1 MKQYLFSA
9 ALATTLLATSCSDND
24 MAEPITPDGQKE
36 MISFSMGMGDDT
48 PAMAKRAARASYGF
62 EKETRILMRIQSDDN
77 VDANGNHR
85 YTKTLAT
92 AGKRGANPSTGDN
105 KQFSTVTP
113 IGGAYNRYWDD
124 AFGRNAHLSVFA
136 VAIPNRNTDGIW
148 KSDGTGQWNENA
160 LQGKADGWDETS
172 DNNQIQWTVAS
183 TQTATTLEDED
194 LVYSRN
200 IRKGAGADEAGRYV
214 WDFTKGD
221 YVPNIVQ
228 AITGT
233 NVFKA
238 DRMRFTLSDNEDPTS
253 PGKFDRGHLIF
264 NHALSRL
271 TITIKSGKGFIKSG
285 EDFDADNNFK
295 LSDEGVQALGM
306 KISGTLDVSTG
317 LWADGATTGT
327 ITTNPTVE
335 CPTGSK
341 TYASY
346 KTFMQM
352 LPGYKFVKDDPT
364 NVLKF
369 TIDNNEYYITKGLIH
384 QALRKNHANNG
395 LTDTDDPY
403 TMEQGKNYV
412 LTITV
417 NKTKIESLT
426 ATLAD
431 WVDVEAAKE
440 ELDNSYVTLKLKD
453 TDGTP
458 CEDFDL
464 YRLGVGDDDDN
475 IYTSQTTPS
484 ADAYANYAWGGNY
497 TDKASLSK
505 AGDYA
510 TSKKW
515 ETTWFFDDNKTFY
528 HFRTVKAGTTIE
540 GATGVNADAT
550 DDYFEINDGPISGA
564 NEVDPHWGAP
574 LDKDKSGI
582 TDPAKQ
588 YNTTANTPDDKH
600 EGYTD
605 IIYKAIGST
614 KDAIAIQEFHM
625 LSEIRVIVKTKAEA
639 EGGVKLYDSDKEP
652 AKQFTTVT
660 LYQFARDGQ
669 VKMGNGFVTAVAPAD
684 YATEEQPLTS
694 PGNTPET
701 FFEINTAKTK
711 ETKKFTWRVVPQTL
725 SRGDNKTDKV
735 AIKIQTPDNNLYYCI
750 DDLSEIPVNG
760 TSDPIDYWK
769 PNHSYTYTF
778 IISKKGIDQ
787 ITCTVADWIDV
798 KAADKDITLED

>member
-9 ALATTLLATSCSDND
+9 ALATTLLATSCSDNE

-77 VDANGNHR
+77 VDATGNHR

-92 AGKRGANPSTGDN
+92 AGVRGTNPSLGAD

-200 IRKGAGADEAGRYV
+200 IRKGAGADEAGRYM
-214 WDFTKGD
+214 WDFTKGA
-221 YVPNIVQ
+221 YVPNIEQ
-228 AITGT
+228 ELTGT
-233 NVFKA
+233 NVFTK
-238 DRMRFTLSDNEDPTS
+238 DRMRFTLSNPSDNTS
-253 PGKFDRGHLIF
+253 PGKFDKGHLIF
-264 NHALSRL
+264 NHSLSRL
-271 TITIKSGKGFIKSG
+271 TITIKSGEGFIKSG
-285 EDFDADNNFK
+285 EDFDANNNFK

-306 KISGTLDVSTG
+306 NTSGTLDVSTG

-335 CPTGSK
+335 GPTGSK

-346 KTFMQM
+346 KTSMQM
-352 LPGYKFVKDDPT
+352 LPGYAFNNGNNT
-364 NVLKF
+364 NVLQF
-369 TIDNNEYYITKGLIH
+369 TIDYNTYYITQDLIFK
-384 QALRKNHANNG
+384 ALKDNAPANG
-395 LTDTDDPY
+395 LSNTETTKY

-417 NKTKIESLT
+417 NKTQIANIT
-426 ATLAD
+426 ATLAE
-431 WVDVEAAKE
+431 WEDVAAKE
-440 ELDNSYVTLKLKD
+440 QDLYNSYVTLSLKN
-453 TDGTP
+453 TEGTA
-458 CEDFDL
+458 CENFDL
-464 YRLGVGDDDDN
+464 YRLGVGDGN
-475 IYTSQTTPS
+475 IHTSETGTT
-484 ADAYANYAWGGNY
+484 ADAYKNYAWGGNY
-497 TDKASLSK
+497 KDKATTTNGTLSK

-528 HFRTVKAGTTIE
+528 HFRTVNKGTEIKAW
-540 GATGVNADAT
+540 NDDDT
-550 DDYFEINDGPISGA
+550 DDYFEIHDGKV

-574 LDKDKSGI
+574 FTKL
-582 TDPAKQ
+582 TDGKTLA
-588 YNTTANTPDDKH
+588 YTTDHGFDGSDEH
-600 EGYTD
+600 Q
-605 IIYKAIGST
+605 IYPAIGST

-625 LSEIRVIVKTKAEA
+625 LSEIRVIVKTKKDEA
-639 EGGVKLYDSDKEP
+639 KGGVKLYDDTKVGDDQYTS
-652 AKQFTTVT
+652 VT
-660 LYQFARDGQ
+660 LYQFARNGQ
-669 VKMGNGFVTAVAPAD
+669 VKMGNGLVTAQAPYDHSQA
-684 YATEEQPLTS
+684 LTR
-694 PGNTPET
+694 PET
-701 FFEINTAKTK
+701 FIAPDPDPDPTDIVTNA
-711 ETKKFTWRVVPQTL
+711 FTWRVVPQTL
-725 SRGDNKTDKV
+725 SRGKAKTDKV

-760 TSDPIDYWK
+760 TSNPIDYWK
-769 PNHSYTYTF
+769 PNHRYIYTF
-778 IISKKGIDQ
+778 VISKKGIDQ

-798 KAADKDITLED
+798 TAADKDITLED

>member
-1 MKQYLFSA
+1 MKKYLFPA

-36 MISFSMGMGDDT
+36 LISFSMGMGDDT

-77 VDANGNHR
+77 VDATGNHR

-92 AGKRGANPSTGDN
+92 AGKRGANPSTGDD

-214 WDFTKGD
+214 WSFTNNPQG
-221 YVPNIVQ
+221 YVPNIKQ
-228 AITGT
+228 ELTGT
-233 NVFKA
+233 NVFTK
-238 DRMRFTLSDNEDPTS
+238 DRMRFTLSNPSDPTS
-253 PGKFDRGHLIF
+253 PGKFDQGHLIF

-271 TITIKSGKGFIKSG
+271 TITIKSGKGFNGKP
-285 EDFDADNNFK
+285 FK
-295 LSDEGVQALGM
+295 LSEAGVQALGM
-306 KISGTLDVSTG
+306 NQTGTLDVSTG
-317 LWADGATTGT
+317 VWSGLSTAT
-327 ITTNPTVE
+327 ITTNPAKEGTT
-335 CPTGSK
+335 PD
-341 TYASY
+341 ASY
-346 KTFMQM
+346 KTSMQM
-352 LPGYKFVKDDPT
+352 LPGYAFNNGNTT

-369 TIDNNEYYITKGLIH
+369 TIDDNEYYITQDLIFD
-384 QALRKNHANNG
+384 ALKENAANNG
-395 LTDTDDPY
+395 LSTTEDNKY

-417 NKTKIESLT
+417 NKTQIANIT
-426 ATLAD
+426 ATLAK
-431 WVDVEAAKE
+431 WEDVAAKE
-440 ELDNSYVTLKLKD
+440 QELYNSYVTLSLKN
-453 TDGTP
+453 TEGTA
-458 CEDFDL
+458 CENFDL
-464 YRLGVGDDDDN
+464 YRLGVGDGN
-475 IYTSQTTPS
+475 IHTSQTTGS
-484 ADAYANYAWGGNY
+484 TADDYENYKWGGNY
-497 TDKASLSK
+497 TEKATTTDGSLSK
-505 AGDYA
+505 ADNYDK
-510 TSKKW
+510 SKQWK
-515 ETTWFFDDNKTFY
+515 TTWFFEDNRTFY
-528 HFRTVKAGTTIE
+528 HFRTVKAGTTIV

-550 DDYFEINDGPISGA
+550 DDYFAINDGPISGA

-574 LDKDKSGI
+574 LKSGI

-588 YNTTANTPDDKH
+588 YNTTANTTGNAH

-614 KDAIAIQEFHM
+614 TGTIAIQEFHM
-625 LSEIRVIVKTKAEA
+625 LSEIQVIVKTKSEA
-639 EGGVKLYDSDKEP
+639 EGGVKLKDGDVY
-652 AKQFTTVT
+652 TTVT
-660 LYQFARDGQ
+660 LYQFAQNGQ
-669 VKMGNGFVTAVAPAD
+669 VKMGNGFVTAQAPYTHSQALTQPTAFFKTD
-684 YATEEQPLTS
+684 PTET
-694 PGNTPET
+694 N
-701 FFEINTAKTK
+701 A
-711 ETKKFTWRVVPQTL
+711 FTWRVVPQTL

-750 DDLSEIPVNG
+750 EDLSKIAPQG
-760 TSDPIDYWK
+760 SSTPITDWL
-769 PNHSYTYTF
+769 PNHRYTYTF

-798 KAADKDITLED
+798 TAADKDITLED

>member
-1 MKQYLFSA
+1 MKKYLFPA
-9 ALATTLLATSCSDND
+9 ALATTLLASSCSDND

-36 MISFSMGMGDDT
+36 LISFSMGMGDDT

-77 VDANGNHR
+77 VDATGNHR

-92 AGKRGANPSTGDN
+92 AGKRGANPSTGDD

-148 KSDGTGQWNENA
+148 KSDGSGQWNENA

-200 IRKGAGADEAGRYV
+200 IRKGAGDDEAGRYV
-214 WDFTKGD
+214 WDFGNSA
-221 YVPNIVQ
+221 YVPNIEQ

-238 DRMRFTLSDNEDPTS
+238 DRMRFTLSDDADPTS
-253 PGKFDRGHLIF
+253 PGKFDKGHLIF

-271 TITIKSGKGFIKSG
+271 TITINSGTG
-285 EDFDADNNFK
+285 FDAKNNFT

-306 KISGTLDVSTG
+306 NTSGTLDVSTG

-327 ITTNPTVE
+327 ITTKPTVDR
-335 CPTGSK
+335 PTGSV

-346 KTFMQM
+346 KTSMQM
-352 LPGYKFVKDDPT
+352 LPGYAFNNGNTT

-369 TIDNNEYYITKGLIH
+369 TIDDNEYYITQDLIFD
-384 QALRKNHANNG
+384 ALKEYAANNG
-395 LTDTDDPY
+395 LSTSEESKY

-417 NKTKIESLT
+417 NKTQIANIT
-426 ATLAD
+426 ATLVK
-431 WVDVEAAKE
+431 WEDVAAKE
-440 ELDNSYVTLKLKD
+440 QELYNSYVTLSLKN
-453 TDGTP
+453 TEGTA
-458 CEDFDL
+458 CENFDL
-464 YRLGVGDDDDN
+464 YRLGVGDGY
-475 IYTSQTTPS
+475 IHTSQTTGS
-484 ADAYANYAWGGNY
+484 TADDYENYVWGGNY
-497 TDKASLSK
+497 TDKATLSK
-505 AGDYA
+505 ADDYA
-510 TSKKW
+510 TSKQWK
-515 ETTWFFDDNKTFY
+515 TTWFFDDNKTFY
-528 HFRTVKAGTTIE
+528 HFRTVNKNTIIKE
-540 GATGVNADAT
+540 NNSDT
-550 DDYFEINDGPISGA
+550 DDYFEIQDGA
-564 NEVDPHWGAP
+564 VDDVDPHWGAP
-574 LDKDKSGI
+574 LKSGI
-582 TDPAKQ
+582 TEPAKQ
-588 YNTTANTPDDKH
+588 YKTTANTTGNAH

-614 KDAIAIQEFHM
+614 TDAIAIQEFHM
-625 LSEIRVIVKTKAEA
+625 LSEIQVIVKTKSEA
-639 EGGVKLYDSDKEP
+639 EGGVKLKDGDVY
-652 AKQFTTVT
+652 TTVT
-660 LYQFARDGQ
+660 LYQFAQNGQ
-669 VKMGNGFVTAVAPAD
+669 VKMGNGFVTAQAPFTHSQAL
-684 YATEEQPLTS
+684 TQPTD
-694 PGNTPET
+694 
-701 FFEINTAKTK
+701 FFKTNP
-711 ETKKFTWRVVPQTL
+711 TVTNAFTWRVVPQSL
-725 SRGDNKTDKV
+725 NRGDNKTDKV

-750 DDLSEIPVNG
+750 EDLSTITPQGSSN
-760 TSDPIDYWK
+760 PINYWL
-769 PNHSYTYTF
+769 PNHRYIYTF
-778 IISKKGIDQ
+778 VISKKGIDQ

>member
-1 MKQYLFSA
+1 MKKYLFPA

-36 MISFSMGMGDDT
+36 LISLTLGLGDDT
-48 PAMAKRAARASYGF
+48 PAMAKRAGRASYGF
-62 EKETRILMRIQSDDN
+62 TDDTRILMRIQSDEIDDN
-77 VDANGNHR
+77 KVATGNHR
-85 YTKTLAT
+85 YTKTLAK
-92 AGKRGANPSTGDN
+92 AGVRGANPSTGADQ
-105 KQFSTVTP
+105 QFSSVSP
-113 IGGAYNRYWDD
+113 VGANYRRYWDD
-124 AFGRNAHLSVFA
+124 AFGRNAYLSVFA
-136 VAIPNRNTDGIW
+136 VAIPNKNDEDLLPEDALKGSSTNWETTD
-148 KSDGTGQWNENA
+148 ENA
-160 LQGKADGWDETS
+160 NADKNTIEWSVT
-172 DNNQIQWTVAS
+172 T
-183 TQTATTLEDED
+183 TQTPETLKDED

-200 IRKGAGADEAGRYV
+200 IRMDATDAEAGRYV
-214 WDFTKGD
+214 WSFTNNPQG
-221 YVPNIVQ
+221 YVPNIKQ
-228 AITGT
+228 ELTGA
-233 NVFKA
+233 NVFTA
-238 DRMRFTLSDNEDPTS
+238 GRMRFTLSNPSDPTS
-253 PGKFDRGHLIF
+253 PGKFDQGHLIF

-271 TITIKSGKGFIKSG
+271 TITIKSGEGFIKSG

-426 ATLAD
+426 ATLAE
-431 WVDVEAAKE
+431 WEDVTAAE
-440 ELDNSYVTLKLKD
+440 EQLDNSYVTLSLKK
-453 TDGTP
+453 TDGTA

-464 YRLGVGDDDDN
+464 YRLGVGDG
-475 IYTSQTTPS
+475 IHTSQTTPS
-484 ADAYANYAWGGNY
+484 ADAYENYAWGGNY
-497 TDKASLSK
+497 IDKATKTNGKLSK
-505 AGDYA
+505 ANDYA

-515 ETTWFFDDNKTFY
+515 NTNWYFEDNKTFY
-528 HFRTVKAGTTIE
+528 HFRTVNQGTTIE
-540 GATGVNADAT
+540 GTSSAT
-550 DDYFEINDGPISGA
+550 DDYFEIHDGAVA
-564 NEVDPHWGAP
+564 NTDPYWGAP
-574 LDKDKSGI
+574 LNQNFTGTAASKYNI
-582 TDPAKQ
+582 TAGT
-588 YNTTANTPDDKH
+588 N

-614 KDAIAIQEFHM
+614 KDAIAIQAFHM
-625 LSEIRVIVKTKAEA
+625 LSEIQVIVKTKKDEA
-639 EGGVKLYDSDKEP
+639 KGGVKLYDETKDGDDQYTS
-652 AKQFTTVT
+652 VT
-660 LYQFARDGQ
+660 LYQFARNGQ
-669 VKMGNGFVTAVAPAD
+669 VKMGNGFVTAEKSYNHSLA
-684 YATEEQPLTS
+684 LTR
-694 PGNTPET
+694 PET
-701 FFEINTAKTK
+701 FLAPDDPNEPEKRKTNA
-711 ETKKFTWRVVPQTL
+711 FTWRVVPQTL

-735 AIKIQTPDNNLYYCI
+735 AIMIQTPDNNLYYCI
-750 DDLSEIPVNG
+750 EDLSKITPQG
-760 TSDPIDYWK
+760 SDTPITHWL
-769 PNHSYTYTF
+769 PNHRYTYTF

>member
-9 ALATTLLATSCSDND
+9 ALATTLLATSCSDNE

-92 AGKRGANPSTGDN
+92 AGKRGANPSTGDD

-160 LQGKADGWDETS
+160 LQGEADGWDETS

-200 IRKGAGADEAGRYV
+200 IRMDATDAEAGRYV
-214 WDFTKGD
+214 WSFTNNPQG
-221 YVPNIVQ
+221 YVPNIKQ
-228 AITGT
+228 ELTGD
-233 NVFKA
+233 NVFTKG
-238 DRMRFTLSDNEDPTS
+238 RMRFTLSDDADPTS
-253 PGKFDRGHLIF
+253 PGKFDKGHLIF
-264 NHALSRL
+264 NHSLSRL
-271 TITIKSGKGFIKSG
+271 TITIKSGEG
-285 EDFDADNNFK
+285 FDAGNKFI
-295 LSDEGVQALGM
+295 LSGTGVQALGM
-306 KISGTLDVSTG
+306 NVKGTLDVSTG
-317 LWADGATTGT
+317 LWTVTKTGT
-327 ITTNPTVE
+327 ITTQPTVVRPSE
-335 CPTGSK
+335 ST

-346 KTFMQM
+346 KTSMQM
-352 LPGYKFVKDDPT
+352 LPGYAFNNGNAT

-369 TIDNNEYYITKGLIH
+369 TIDDNEYYITQDLIFD
-384 QALRKNHANNG
+384 ALKEKAQKENAPSNG
-395 LTDTDDPY
+395 LDENETAKY

-464 YRLGVGDDDDN
+464 YRLGVGDGK
-475 IYTSQTTPS
+475 IHTSETVTDKT
-484 ADAYANYAWGGNY
+484 ADAYENYAWGGNY
-497 TDKASLSK
+497 TDYLTTNNSAELTKYTASDGK
-505 AGDYA
+505 E
-510 TSKKW
+510 KW
-515 ETTWFFDDNKTFY
+515 QTKWFFEDNKTFY

-550 DDYFEINDGPISGA
+550 DDYFTIHDGPISGT

-574 LDKDKSGI
+574 LNNNFTGTAASK
-582 TDPAKQ
+582 
-588 YNTTANTPDDKH
+588 YNIAEGPK
-600 EGYTD
+600 EGYTY

-625 LSEIRVIVKTKAEA
+625 LSEIRVIVKTEPEA
-639 EGGVKLYDSDKEP
+639 EGGVKLYDNTKEP
-652 AKQFTTVT
+652 DKQFTTVT
-660 LYQFARDGQ
+660 LYQFARAGQ
-669 VKMGNGFVTAVAPAD
+669 VKMGNGFVTAEAPANGN
-684 YATEEQPLTS
+684 YTTAAYEQALTQ
-694 PGNTPET
+694 PAT
-701 FFEINTAKTK
+701 FFKTDPT
-711 ETKKFTWRVVPQTL
+711 ETNAFTWRVVPQTL

-760 TSDPIDYWK
+760 TSNPIDYWL

-787 ITCTVADWIDV
+787 ITCTVANWIPV
-798 KAADKDITLED
+798 IANDKDINLEN

>member
-1 MKQYLFSA
+1 MKKYLFSA

-24 MAEPITPDGQKE
+24 LAENTTPDGQRE
-36 MISFSMGMGDDT
+36 MINLSVGLGNNT
-48 PAMAKRAARASYGF
+48 PDMAKRASGTPTYDGF
-62 EKETRILMRIQSDDN
+62 KDETRILMRIQSDD
-77 VDANGNHR
+77 DEAATGNHR
-85 YTKTLAT
+85 YTKTLAKADAET
-92 AGKRGANPSTGDN
+92 QESKIYSTMSMEG
-105 KQFSTVTP
+105 SYV
-113 IGGAYNRYWDD
+113 RYWDD
-124 AFGRNAHLSVFA
+124 AFGRNAHLSVYA
-136 VAIPNRNTDGIW
+136 VAIPN
-148 KSDGTGQWNENA
+148 KSDDKLLPWEKLKGPDTSKGIIW
-160 LQGKADGWDETS
+160 ETDPQ
-172 DNNQIQWTVAS
+172 DNNIEWSVT
-183 TQTATTLEDED
+183 TDEQTTTILEEQD

-200 IRKGAGADEAGRYV
+200 IRKGADDPEAGRYV
-214 WDFTKGD
+214 WSFKNDPQG
-221 YVPNIVQ
+221 YVPNIEHPL
-228 AITGT
+228 TDK
-233 NVFKA
+233 NVFTK
-238 DRMRFTLSDNEDPTS
+238 DRMRFTLSDPNDETS
-253 PGKFDRGHLIF
+253 PGKFDKGHLIF

-271 TITIKSGKGFIKSG
+271 TITIKSGEGFDVKNKFVLSG
-285 EDFDADNNFK
+285 D
-295 LSDEGVQALGM
+295 GVQALDM
-306 KISGTLDVSTG
+306 NISGTLDVSTG
-317 LWADGATTGT
+317 KWAEGAATGK
-327 ITTNPTVE
+327 ITTKPDVVRTE
-335 CPTGSK
+335 GTTPSA
-341 TYASY
+341 YY
-346 KTFMQM
+346 KTSMQM
-352 LPGYKFVKDDPT
+352 LPGYAFNNGNTT

-369 TIDNNEYYITKGLIH
+369 TIDDNEYYITQGLIFK
-384 QALRKNHANNG
+384 ALKDNAANNG
-395 LTDTDDPY
+395 LSASEPTQY

-550 DDYFEINDGPISGA
+550 DDYFTIHDGPISGT

-574 LDKDKSGI
+574 LNNNFTGTAASK
-582 TDPAKQ
+582 
-588 YNTTANTPDDKH
+588 YNIAEGDD
-600 EGYTD
+600 EGYTG
-605 IIYKAIGST
+605 IIYQAIGST

-625 LSEIRVIVKTKAEA
+625 LSEIQVIVKTESETK
-639 EGGVKLYDSDKEP
+639 GGVKLYDNTKEP

-701 FFEINTAKTK
+701 FFAINPTVTNA
-711 ETKKFTWRVVPQTL
+711 FSWRVVPQTL
-725 SRGDNKTDKV
+725 SRGKAKKDKV

-750 DDLSEIPVNG
+750 DDLSTITPQG

-798 KAADKDITLED
+798 KAADKDITLEN

>member
-9 ALATTLLATSCSDND
+9 ALATTLLATSCSDNE

-92 AGKRGANPSTGDN
+92 AGKRGANPSTGDD

-183 TQTATTLEDED
+183 TQTTTTLDNED

-200 IRKGAGADEAGRYV
+200 IRKDASDAEAGRYV
-214 WDFTKGD
+214 WSFTNTPQG
-221 YVPNIVQ
+221 YVPNITEPL
-228 AITGT
+228 TGT
-233 NVFKA
+233 NVFTA
-238 DRMRFTLSDNEDPTS
+238 DRMRFTLSDADDPTS
-253 PGKFDRGHLIF
+253 PGKFDKGHLIF
-264 NHALSRL
+264 NHSLSRL
-271 TITIKSGKGFIKSG
+271 TITIKSGEG
-285 EDFDADNNFK
+285 FDAGNNNKFI
-295 LSDEGVQALGM
+295 LSDAGVQALVM
-306 KISGTLDVSTG
+306 NTSGTLDVSTG
-317 LWADGATTGT
+317 QWTVTKTGT
-327 ITTNPTVE
+327 IATHPTVVR
-335 CPTGSK
+335 PSGSN
-341 TYASY
+341 ASY
-346 KTFMQM
+346 TTRMQM
-352 LPGYKFVKDDPT
+352 LPGYQFVKDDPT

-369 TIDNNEYYITKGLIH
+369 KIDDNEYYITKGLIH
-384 QALRKNHANNG
+384 QALRENRANNG
-395 LTDTDDPY
+395 LTDTDTY

-431 WVDVEAAKE
+431 WEEVAAVEKP
-440 ELDNSYVTLKLKD
+440 LDNSYVTLNVKG
-453 TDGTP
+453 TEGTP
-458 CEDFDL
+458 CPNFDL
-464 YRLGVGDDDDN
+464 YRLGVGDG
-475 IYTSQTTPS
+475 IHTSQTTPS
-484 ADAYANYAWGGNY
+484 ADAYENYEWFGNY
-497 TDKASLSK
+497 TDKATTREHTDHTLIQDGTNWK
-505 AGDYA
+505 
-510 TSKKW
+510 TKW
-515 ETTWFFDDNKTFY
+515 YFEDNKTFY
-528 HFRTVKAGTTIE
+528 HFRTV
-540 GATGVNADAT
+540 NT
-550 DDYFEINDGPISGA
+550 DTEILGDEDDTKDYFEIHDGA
-564 NEVDPHWGAP
+564 VNNVDPHWGAP
-574 LDKDKSGI
+574 LKNYDGTDKPASKYNI
-582 TDPAKQ
+582 TAGD
-588 YNTTANTPDDKH
+588 H

-625 LSEIRVIVKTKAEA
+625 LSEIQVIVKTKSEA
-639 EGGVKLYDSDKEP
+639 EGGVKLKDGDVY
-652 AKQFTTVT
+652 TTVT

-725 SRGDNKTDKV
+725 SRGGNKTDKV

-750 DDLSEIPVNG
+750 DDLSTITPQGSSN
-760 TSDPIDYWK
+760 PINYWL

-787 ITCTVADWIDV
+787 ITCTVANWIPV
-798 KAADKDITLED
+798 IANDKDINLEN

>member
-1 MKQYLFSA
+1 MKKYLFPA
-9 ALATTLLATSCSDND
+9 ALATILLATSCSDND

-36 MISFSMGMGDDT
+36 LISLTLGLGDDT
-48 PAMAKRAARASYGF
+48 PAMAKRAGRASYGF
-62 EKETRILMRIQSDDN
+62 TADTRILMRIQSDDN
-77 VDANGNHR
+77 EAATGNHR
-85 YTKTLAT
+85 YTKTLAK
-92 AGKRGANPSTGDN
+92 AGVRGANPSTGADQ
-105 KQFSTVTP
+105 QFSTVFP
-113 IGGAYNRYWDD
+113 VSPNGDAYKRYWDD

-136 VAIPNRNTDGIW
+136 VAIPNMN
-148 KSDGTGQWNENA
+148 NPA
-160 LQGKADGWDETS
+160 LLPEDALKGSSTNWETTAN
-172 DNNQIQWTVAS
+172 DNKITWTVNAS
-183 TQTATTLEDED
+183 QSSTTLKEQD

-200 IRKGAGADEAGRYV
+200 IRKDGTTAEAGRYV
-214 WDFTKGD
+214 WSFTNNPQG
-221 YVPNIVQ
+221 YVPNIERPL
-228 AITGT
+228 TDK
-233 NVFKA
+233 NVFTK
-238 DRMRFTLSDNEDPTS
+238 DRMRFTLSNSSDPTS
-253 PGKFDRGHLIF
+253 PGKFDQGHLIF
-264 NHALSRL
+264 NHSLSRL
-271 TITIKSGKGFIKSG
+271 TITIKSGKGF
-285 EDFDADNNFK
+285 DAGNKFI
-295 LSDEGVQALGM
+295 LSDAGVQALVM
-306 KISGTLDVSTG
+306 NTSGTLDVSTG
-317 LWADGATTGT
+317 QWTVTHTGT
-327 ITTNPTVE
+327 IATHPTVVR
-335 CPTGSK
+335 PSG
-341 TYASY
+341 YASY
-346 KTFMQM
+346 TTKMQM
-352 LPGYKFVKDDPT
+352 LPGYQFVKDDPT

-369 TIDNNEYYITKGLIH
+369 TIDNNEYYITNGLIH

-440 ELDNSYVTLKLKD
+440 ELYNSYVTLKLKD

-464 YRLGVGDDDDN
+464 YRLGVGDGK
-475 IYTSQTTPS
+475 IHTSETVTDKT
-484 ADAYANYAWGGNY
+484 ADAYENYEWKGNY
-497 TDKASLSK
+497 TDYLTTNAS
-505 AGDYA
+505 ADEN
-510 TSKKW
+510 KKLEKYTGADGKEKW
-515 ETTWFFDDNKTFY
+515 KTPWFFDDNKTFY
-528 HFRTVKAGTTIE
+528 HFRTVKAGTTIV

-550 DDYFEINDGPISGA
+550 DDYFAINDGPISGA

-588 YNTTANTPDDKH
+588 YNTTANTTGNAH

-614 KDAIAIQEFHM
+614 TGTIAIQEFHM
-625 LSEIRVIVKTKAEA
+625 LSEINVIVKTKAENL
-639 EGGVKLYDSDKEP
+639 GGVKLKDGDVY
-652 AKQFTTVT
+652 TTVT
-660 LYQFARDGQ
+660 LYQIAQNGQ
-669 VKMGNGFVTAVAPAD
+669 VKMGNGFVTAQTPYTYSVDLTKPA
-684 YATEEQPLTS
+684 
-694 PGNTPET
+694 T
-701 FFEINTAKTK
+701 FFKTDPT
-711 ETKKFTWRVVPQTL
+711 ETNAFTWRVVPQTL

-798 KAADKDITLED
+798 KAADKDINLEN

>member
-9 ALATTLLATSCSDND
+9 ALATTLLATSCSDNE

-92 AGKRGANPSTGDN
+92 AGKRGANPSTGDD

-136 VAIPNRNTDGIW
+136 VAIPNRNKDGIW

-221 YVPNIVQ
+221 YVPNIEQ
-228 AITGT
+228 ELTGD
-233 NVFKA
+233 NVFTA
-238 DRMRFTLSDNEDPTS
+238 GRMRFTLSDPNDPTS
-253 PGKFDRGHLIF
+253 PGKFDQGHLIF

-271 TITIKSGKGFIKSG
+271 TITIKSGKGFNGKP
-285 EDFDADNNFK
+285 FK
-295 LSDEGVQALGM
+295 LSEAGVQALGM
-306 KISGTLDVSTG
+306 NQTGTLDVSTG
-317 LWADGATTGT
+317 VWSGLSTAT
-327 ITTNPTVE
+327 ITTNPAKEGTT
-335 CPTGSK
+335 PD
-341 TYASY
+341 ASY
-346 KTFMQM
+346 KTSMQM
-352 LPGYKFVKDDPT
+352 LPGYAFNNGNTT

-369 TIDNNEYYITKGLIH
+369 TIDDNEYYITQDLIFD
-384 QALRKNHANNG
+384 ALNENAANNG
-395 LTDTDDPY
+395 LSTSEETKY

-417 NKTKIESLT
+417 KKTKIESLT
-426 ATLAD
+426 ATLAE
-431 WVDVEAAKE
+431 WEEVAAVEKP
-440 ELDNSYVTLKLKD
+440 LDNSYVTLSLKN
-453 TDGTP
+453 TDGTA

-464 YRLGVGDDDDN
+464 YRLGVGDG
-475 IYTSQTTPS
+475 IHTSQTTPS
-484 ADAYANYAWGGNY
+484 ADAYENYKWFGNY
-497 TDKASLSK
+497 TDKATTKDHTDHTLIQN
-505 AGDYA
+505 G
-510 TSKKW
+510 TNW
-515 ETTWFFDDNKTFY
+515 ETKWYFEDNKTFY
-528 HFRTVKAGTTIE
+528 HFRTV
-540 GATGVNADAT
+540 NT
-550 DDYFEINDGPISGA
+550 DTEILGDEDDTKDYFEIHDGAVA
-564 NEVDPHWGAP
+564 NTDPHWGAP
-574 LDKDKSGI
+574 LKNYDGTDKPASKYNI
-582 TDPAKQ
+582 TEGD
-588 YNTTANTPDDKH
+588 H

-614 KDAIAIQEFHM
+614 TGTIAIQEFHM
-625 LSEIRVIVKTKAEA
+625 LSEIQVIVKTKSAA
-639 EGGVKLYDSDKEP
+639 DGGVKLYDNTKEP
-652 AKQFTTVT
+652 DKQFTTVT
-660 LYQFARDGQ
+660 LYQFAQNGQ
-669 VKMGNGFVTAVAPAD
+669 VKMGNGFVTAQEPYTHEAQL
-684 YATEEQPLTS
+684 TQPT
-694 PGNTPET
+694 T
-701 FFEINTAKTK
+701 FFKTDPT
-711 ETKKFTWRVVPQTL
+711 ETNAFTWRVVPQSL
-725 SRGDNKTDKV
+725 NRDAAKTDKV

-750 DDLSEIPVNG
+750 EDLSTIKPQG
-760 TSDPIDYWK
+760 SSTPITHWL
-769 PNHSYTYTF
+769 PNHRYIYTF
-778 IISKKGIDQ
+778 VISKKGIDQ

>member
-1 MKQYLFSA
+1 MKKYLFPA

-36 MISFSMGMGDDT
+36 LISFSMGMGDDT

-77 VDANGNHR
+77 VDATGNHR

-92 AGKRGANPSTGDN
+92 AGKRGANPSTGDD

-148 KSDGTGQWNENA
+148 KSDGSGQWNENA

-172 DNNQIQWTVAS
+172 DNNKIQWTVAS

-200 IRKGAGADEAGRYV
+200 IRKGAGDDEAGRYV
-214 WDFTKGD
+214 WDFGNSA
-221 YVPNIVQ
+221 YVPNIEQ

-253 PGKFDRGHLIF
+253 PGKFDKGHLIF

-271 TITIKSGKGFIKSG
+271 SITIKSGEG
-285 EDFDADNNFK
+285 FDANTKFV
-295 LSDEGVQALGM
+295 LSNAGVQALGM
-306 KISGTLDVSTG
+306 NISGTLDVSTG

-327 ITTNPTVE
+327 ISTKPSVVRPDATT
-335 CPTGSK
+335 
-341 TYASY
+341 TYAAY
-346 KTFMQM
+346 KTSMQM
-352 LPGYKFVKDDPT
+352 LPGYAFKNGSST

-369 TIDNNEYYITKGLIH
+369 TIDDNEYYITQDLIFD
-384 QALRKNHANNG
+384 ALKEYAANNG
-395 LTDTDDPY
+395 LSTSEESKY

-417 NKTKIESLT
+417 NKTQIANIT
-426 ATLAD
+426 ATLAK
-431 WVDVEAAKE
+431 WEDVAAKE
-440 ELDNSYVTLKLKD
+440 QELYNSYVTLSLKN
-453 TDGTP
+453 TEGTA
-458 CEDFDL
+458 CENFDL
-464 YRLGVGDDDDN
+464 YRLGVGDGY
-475 IYTSQTTPS
+475 IHTSQTTGS
-484 ADAYANYAWGGNY
+484 TADDYENYVWGGNY
-497 TDKASLSK
+497 TDKATLSK
-505 AGDYA
+505 ADDYA
-510 TSKKW
+510 TSKQWK
-515 ETTWFFDDNKTFY
+515 TTWFFDDNKTFY
-528 HFRTVKAGTTIE
+528 HFRTVNKNTIIKE
-540 GATGVNADAT
+540 NNSDT
-550 DDYFEINDGPISGA
+550 DDYFEIQDGA
-564 NEVDPHWGAP
+564 VDDVDPHWGAP
-574 LDKDKSGI
+574 LKSGI
-582 TDPAKQ
+582 TEPAKQ
-588 YNTTANTPDDKH
+588 YKTTANTTGNDH

-614 KDAIAIQEFHM
+614 TGAIAIQEFHM
-625 LSEIRVIVKTKAEA
+625 LSEIQVIVKTKSEA
-639 EGGVKLYDSDKEP
+639 EGGVKLKDGDVY
-652 AKQFTTVT
+652 TTVT
-660 LYQFARDGQ
+660 LYQFAQNGQ
-669 VKMGNGFVTAVAPAD
+669 VKMGNGFVTAQAPFTHSQAL
-684 YATEEQPLTS
+684 TQPTD
-694 PGNTPET
+694 
-701 FFEINTAKTK
+701 FFKTNP
-711 ETKKFTWRVVPQTL
+711 TVTNAFTWRVVPQSL
-725 SRGDNKTDKV
+725 NRGTTKADKV

-750 DDLSEIPVNG
+750 EDLSTITPQGSSN
-760 TSDPIDYWK
+760 PINYWL
-769 PNHSYTYTF
+769 PNHRYIYTF
-778 IISKKGIDQ
+778 VISKKGIDQ

>member
-1 MKQYLFSA
+1 MKKYLFPA

-36 MISFSMGMGDDT
+36 LISFSMGMGDDT

-77 VDANGNHR
+77 VDATGNHR

-92 AGKRGANPSTGDN
+92 AGKRGANPSTGDD

-148 KSDGTGQWNENA
+148 KSDGSGQWNENA

-200 IRKGAGADEAGRYV
+200 IRKGAGDDEAGRYV
-214 WDFTKGD
+214 WDFGNSA
-221 YVPNIVQ
+221 YVPNIEQ

-253 PGKFDRGHLIF
+253 PGKFDKGHLIF

-271 TITIKSGKGFIKSG
+271 SITIKSGEG
-285 EDFDADNNFK
+285 FDANTKFV
-295 LSDEGVQALGM
+295 LSNAGVQALGM
-306 KISGTLDVSTG
+306 NISGTLDVSTG

-327 ITTNPTVE
+327 ISTKPSVVRPDATT
-335 CPTGSK
+335 
-341 TYASY
+341 TYAAY
-346 KTFMQM
+346 KTSMQM
-352 LPGYKFVKDDPT
+352 LPGYAFKNGSST

-369 TIDNNEYYITKGLIH
+369 TIDDNEYYITQDLIFD
-384 QALRKNHANNG
+384 ALKEYAANNG
-395 LTDTDDPY
+395 LSTSEESKY

-417 NKTKIESLT
+417 NKTQIANIT
-426 ATLAD
+426 ATLAK
-431 WVDVEAAKE
+431 WEDVAAKE
-440 ELDNSYVTLKLKD
+440 QELYNSYVTLSLKN
-453 TDGTP
+453 TEGTA
-458 CEDFDL
+458 CENFDL
-464 YRLGVGDDDDN
+464 YRLGVGDGY
-475 IYTSQTTPS
+475 IHTSQTTGS
-484 ADAYANYAWGGNY
+484 TADDYENYVWGGNY
-497 TDKASLSK
+497 TDKATLSK
-505 AGDYA
+505 ADDYA
-510 TSKKW
+510 TSKQWK
-515 ETTWFFDDNKTFY
+515 TTWFFDDNKTFY
-528 HFRTVKAGTTIE
+528 HFRTVNKNTIIKE
-540 GATGVNADAT
+540 NNSDT
-550 DDYFEINDGPISGA
+550 DDYFEIQDGA
-564 NEVDPHWGAP
+564 VDDVDPHWGAP
-574 LDKDKSGI
+574 LKSGI
-582 TDPAKQ
+582 TEPAKQ
-588 YNTTANTPDDKH
+588 YKTTANTTGNAH

-614 KDAIAIQEFHM
+614 TDAIAIQEFHM
-625 LSEIRVIVKTKAEA
+625 LSEIQVIVKTKSEA
-639 EGGVKLYDSDKEP
+639 EGGVKLKDGDVY
-652 AKQFTTVT
+652 TTVT
-660 LYQFARDGQ
+660 LYQFAQNGQ
-669 VKMGNGFVTAVAPAD
+669 VKMGNGFVTAQAPFTHSQAL
-684 YATEEQPLTS
+684 TQPTD
-694 PGNTPET
+694 
-701 FFEINTAKTK
+701 FFKTNP
-711 ETKKFTWRVVPQTL
+711 TVTNAFTWRVVPQSL
-725 SRGDNKTDKV
+725 NRGTTKADKV

-750 DDLSEIPVNG
+750 EDLSTITPQG
-760 TSDPIDYWK
+760 TSNPINYWR
-769 PNHSYTYTF
+769 PNPRYTYPF
-778 IISKKGIDQ
+778 VISKKGIDQ

-798 KAADKDITLED
+798 KANDKDITLED